1 MKSRAHHSVVVCEAH
16 SGHGDAVAEKLAQS
30 GYDVRRCTDEMSLI
44 ETSVASRPRA
54 IVYELHHELPVD
66 LAVLSLVRRVL
77 PHIPLVVVAG
87 ALAEHAIRVLRAID
101 PTVLAHEPVDR
112 AELIAAVRSAMRRS
126 RVSERRERALLAV

>member
-1 MKSRAHHSVVVCEAH
+1 MRSRAHYSVVVCESH
-16 SGHGDAVAEKLAQS
+16 PGHADAVAGQLLEY
-30 GYDVRRCTDEMSLI
+30 GYDVRRCADELALI

-54 IVYELHHELPVD
+54 IVYELHHDLPVD

-101 PTVLAHEPVDR
+101 PTVLEHEPVDR
-112 AELIAAVRSAMRRS
+112 AELIAAMRRAMRRS
-126 RVSERRERALLAV
+126 RISERRERALAAV